1 MDPRATASGDVAVPS
16 PTRRSR
22 AGIALALTWVV
33 LQLAAG
39 TSAQGSPSG
48 DYGTLPLGGSVEGV
62 LAPIATQDGLVYHAY
77 AVSVPR
83 DAGAV
88 TVRVEGFG
96 SDIDLA
102 IKVGAPI
109 TDYADVDHLDVSDD
123 PDPSHTLSVPGGGM
137 LYIDVLNLLP
147 ATARYR
153 LTVSATAAA
162 ATGANP
168 LAPPPADPFG
178 ARADPLLGTFEG
190 DGLRIV
196 LTGGAGS
203 YTGEIAVS
211 GQAFPFRAVGGP
223 TRIDGTFISGG
234 SEFAFAAELRGDD
247 LTLASG
253 GATYLLQRQGGG
265 PANPLAGGSP
275 AAPSTRAADPVIATG
290 AFGTLTQ
297 DNALAFLEALEFSLA
312 QTGYAYAVSPAERQQ
327 LLQLLAQNYATL
339 EAHEQAVL
347 AQAREVWTRVQ
358 ANWGSA
364 SVVEREE
371 FVLGVFVLAYGE
383 EAVRQ
388 AIGGGSAGARGSNA
402 VGGSQGLGCTTV
414 DECASR
420 FAPEAYQ
427 DTMNAQGCW
436 ASAGCTGYDSQFNTF
451 TFDSY
456 D

>member
-1 MDPRATASGDVAVPS
+1 MDPSATASRDVAVPRR
-16 PTRRSR
+16 TRRSR
-22 AGIALALTWVV
+22 AGIALALAWVV

-48 DYGTLPLGGSVEGV
+48 DYGSLPLGGSVEGV

-77 AVSVPR
+77 TVSVPR

-102 IKVGAPI
+102 IRVGAPI
-109 TDYADVDHLDVSDD
+109 TDYAEVDHLDVSDD
-123 PDPSHTLSVPGGGM
+123 PDPSHILSVPGGGT

-147 ATARYR
+147 AAARYR
-153 LTVSATAAA
+153 LTVSAAAA
-162 ATGANP
+162 AADANP
-168 LAPPPADPFG
+168 LAPPPANPF
-178 ARADPLLGTFEG
+178 AASADPLLGTFEG

-196 LTGGAGS
+196 VAGGDGS

-211 GQAFPFRAVGGP
+211 GQAYPFRAFGGP
-223 TRIDGTFISGG
+223 TRVDGTFVSGS
-234 SEFAFAAELRGDD
+234 SEFAFVAELRGDD

-275 AAPSTRAADPVIATG
+275 AAPPTRAADPVIATG
-290 AFGTLTQ
+290 AFGTLTH
-297 DNALAFLEALEFSLA
+297 DNALAFVEALEFSLA
-312 QTGYAYAVSPAERQQ
+312 QAGYAYAVSPAERQQ
-327 LLQLLAQNYATL
+327 LLQLLGQNYATL

-364 SVVEREE
+364 SMVEREE

-388 AIGGGSAGARGSNA
+388 AIGGGGAGASGSNA
-402 VGGSQGLGCTTV
+402 GGGSQDLGCTTF

-427 DTMNAQGCW
+427 NTMNAQSCW
-436 ASAGCTGYDSQFNTF
+436 ASAGCTGYDSQFNSF